1 MTLTPSEV
9 CLDSHRR
16 VETRATGFNGIDY
29 IEVGEDRRTL
39 TVHLLRRPPES
50 LSIENIVISGG
61 TQNTTLKI
69 KDLRFCY
76 VDDPL
81 DEDDICLTLDR
92 SGDRSTYTLKIVAT
106 AKDGS
111 AGPAPFPGFDPRYA
125 QQSFHFFADTAMGMD
140 CVTDNK
146 GELLTTSS
154 IDINYLAKDYSTFR
168 QLILDRLSLIMPGWT
183 ETHIADEGIA
193 LVEILAYTAD
203 YLSYY
208 QDAVATEA
216 YLSTARQRISVRRHV
231 RLLDYA
237 MHEGC
242 NSRAWLQ
249 IQTATDN
256 SGPWTV
262 SSSVLFI
269 SGFED
274 SPDTGVILSLEEL
287 YNAPKGSWQAFQPVA
302 EKSSP
307 VYEAHNRILFYTWGN
322 HQCYLPAGAT
332 GATLEDPWQITAD
345 EKKAAGI
352 ERPRRR
358 SLSLQAGDY
367 LLLEEALG
375 PVSGVAADADPAHR
389 WVVRLTEVRA
399 SFDPLNELPI
409 LEVTWDRLDALPF
422 SLCLSTDGPA
432 PHCQHIKHV
441 SVARGNMILVDQGMP
456 ATIEL
461 LGTVPIATSAQ
472 SCGSE
477 HQPSEIT
484 ITGGA
489 FTPSLA
495 NAQLNWRNTPD
506 PKACGSA
513 ALIQDPRTALPDISL
528 LSLAPLDDGSGP
540 MLSFAEY
547 QNPLILA
554 IRLTQEPMSPATRLL
569 RERLP
574 RKTLHLLKQFDPAKQ
589 IDQKLSVALLAEIQK
604 NTRAWTPRRDLLNS
618 ASDARDFVVE
628 MDDAQVAHIRF
639 GDGVLGI
646 APEAGETFFAT
657 YRTSSLGEGNVGRE
671 SIRHLAY
678 LDGPIDGS
686 NLVIDNPLA
695 AVGGTDPEP
704 VDEVKM
710 YAPGTFLTQLDRAI
724 TADDY
729 AQLAERN
736 PLVQR
741 AAASLVWT
749 GSRYEARVA
758 IDPLGTD
765 SPDPQLMQQVER
777 YLFPFKRVGHDLSVV
792 QAQYVPL
799 DLTLDVKVAQG
810 YLAAHV
816 KRALLAALGNKK
828 LPNGQLGLFH
838 PDRLSFGE
846 SIYASQ
852 IIAAAQSQDGVE
864 SVTIAR
870 LERLLEEERDG
881 MIDGVLAIGPL
892 GIAQLDNDPVHP
904 ERGRLRLQM
913 RGGR

>member
-9 CLDSHRR
+9 CLDNYRR

-29 IEVGEDRRTL
+29 IDVGEDRKTL
-39 TVHLLRRPPES
+39 TVHLLRRPPET
-50 LSIENIVISGG
+50 LSIENIVITGG
-61 TQNTTLKI
+61 AQHTLLKI
-69 KDLRFCY
+69 RDLRFCY

-81 DEDDICLTLDR
+81 EEDDISLTLER
-92 SGDRSTYTLKIVAT
+92 PGDRSTYTLKIVAMRE
-106 AKDGS
+106 DGTP
-111 AGPAPFPGFDPRYA
+111 GVEPFAGFDPRYA
-125 QQSFHFFADTAMGMD
+125 QQAFHFFNDTAMGMD
-140 CVTDNK
+140 CVTDNIC
-146 GELLTTSS
+146 EPATTSS

-193 LVEILAYTAD
+193 LVEALAYTAD

-216 YLSTARQRISVRRHV
+216 YLTTARQRISVRRHV

-242 NSRAWLQ
+242 NSRAWIQ
-249 IQTATDN
+249 IQTPEDVSALWTDAA
-256 SGPWTV
+256 
-262 SSSVLFI
+262 SVLFI

-274 SPDTGVILSLEEL
+274 SPDTTFLLSVKEL
-287 YNAPKGSWQAFQPVA
+287 NDAPYGSWKAFQPVA
-302 EKSSP
+302 AEPSP
-307 VYEAHNRILFYTWGN
+307 MYKAHNRILFYTWGN

-332 GATLEDPWQITAD
+332 SSTLEDPWQAIGDQKGA
-345 EKKAAGI
+345 EK
-352 ERPRRR
+352 PRQR

-375 PVSGVAADADPAHR
+375 PVSGVAADADPTHR

-409 LEVTWDRLDALPF
+409 LEVTWDKLDALPF
-422 SLCLSTDGPA
+422 SLCLSTQGPA
-432 PHCQHIKHV
+432 PSCKHIKHV
-441 SVARGNMILVDQGMP
+441 SVARGNMILVDQGIP
-456 ATIEL
+456 VTHEL
-461 LGTVPIATSAQ
+461 LGTVPISESMQ
-472 SCGSE
+472 SCEAE
-477 HQPSEIT
+477 HQPSEVT
-484 ITGGA
+484 ITGGT
-489 FTPSLA
+489 FTPVLA
-495 NAQLNWRNTPD
+495 NPQLNWRSVPD
-506 PKACGSA
+506 PKVSASA
-513 ALIQDPRTALPDISL
+513 ALVQDPRAALPDMRL

-540 MLSFAEY
+540 LLSLAEY
-547 QNPLILA
+547 LNPLLLA
-554 IRLTQEPMSPATRLL
+554 IRLTQQPMSPATLLL

-574 RKTLHLLKQFDPAKQ
+574 RKTLHLLKQFDPIKPMDAN
-589 IDQKLSVALLAEIQK
+589 LSTALLAAIQK
-604 NTRAWTPRRDLLNS
+604 STSSWTPQRDLLNS

-628 MDDAQVAHIRF
+628 MDDAQVAHLRF
-639 GDGVLGI
+639 GDGVLGV

-657 YRTSSLGEGNVGRE
+657 YRTSVSGLGNVGRE
-671 SIRHLAY
+671 TVKHIAY
-678 LDGPIDGS
+678 LDNPINGL

-695 AVGGTDPEP
+695 AVGGTNLES

-749 GSRYEARVA
+749 GSRYEAQVA

-765 SPDPQLMQQVER
+765 SADPQLMGEIER
-777 YLFPFKRVGHDLSVV
+777 YLFPFKRIGHDLRVL

-799 DLTLDVKVAQG
+799 DLTLVVTVAQG

-828 LPNGQLGLFH
+828 LPNGQLGFFH

-852 IIAAAQSQDGVE
+852 ILAAAQSQDGVE
-864 SVTIAR
+864 SVTITR

-892 GIAQLDNDPVHP
+892 EIAQLDHDAVHP